1 MSLLGV
7 VACPLKARTRLGA
20 NLIRL
25 ASKSGEPDSNAR
37 VGP

>member
-1 MSLLGV
+1 MSLPEV
-7 VACPLKARTRLGA
+7 VACWLTACTRLGA